1 MGLLIR
7 ATYAITF
14 GGKKVIPYTTPDRG
28 NIDGALD
35 KFKRSGGVESKF
47 PQSMDYTII
56 ESEDSDNKDS
66 KKEESKSQDNDRDYK
81 KHPKSKPRV
90 D

>member
-1 MGLLIR
+1 
-7 ATYAITF
+7 
-14 GGKKVIPYTTPDRG
+14 
-28 NIDGALD
+28 
-35 KFKRSGGVESKF
+35 
-47 PQSMDYTII
+47 MDYTII